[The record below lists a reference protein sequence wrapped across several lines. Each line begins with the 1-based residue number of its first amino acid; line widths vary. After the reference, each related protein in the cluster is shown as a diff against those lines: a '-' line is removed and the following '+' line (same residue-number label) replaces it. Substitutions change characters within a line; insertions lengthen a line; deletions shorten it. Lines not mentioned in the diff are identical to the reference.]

1 MVCVR
6 LNPVKGIGEVSS
18 VRMSEQ
24 DAIALTRA
32 LLRFETVNPPGRER
46 DCARHAGAL
55 LEQWGFR
62 VEYHEYAEART
73 SWIARAGGSPAKAPL
88 CLTGHLDVVPLGARA
103 WTRDP
108 FAGETQGDRLY
119 GRGSSD
125 MKAGVAAMLLASRN
139 ISKKLSNTPG
149 IVLVLTAAEEGGCIG
164 SYHLAQTQLLGSAGA
179 MIVGEPTSNYPYV
192 GHKGSLK
199 FYARFRGVSA
209 HGSMPELGVNAI
221 YKAVRALSR
230 LESFD
235 FGQAPHPVM
244 GQPTMNVG
252 TFEGGNTVNSVPD
265 AASFGVDIRT
275 VPVMD
280 HAALRAKLQATLGSE
295 AELEV
300 FSDMNAVWTE
310 PQEDWVRRVFEIA
323 GRTLGVKPEPRA
335 QTYNTDAGNLLKVYK
350 GAPTVVLGPGEP
362 QQAHQTD
369 EYCSMERIRQSVAIY
384 EELIRDWCGI

>member
-1 MVCVR
+1 
-6 LNPVKGIGEVSS
+6 
-18 VRMSEQ
+18 MSEQ
-24 DAIALTRA
+24 NAIALTQS
-32 LLRFETVNPPGRER
+32 LLRFDTVNPPGRER
-46 DCARHAGAL
+46 DCARHVGAL
-55 LEQWGFR
+55 LEGWGFR
-62 VEYHEYAEART
+62 VAYHEFAETRT
-73 SWIARAGGSPAKAPL
+73 SVIARAGGSGSRPPL
-88 CLTGHLDVVPLGARA
+88 CLTGHIDTVPLGVAA
-103 WTRDP
+103 WSRDP
-108 FAGETQGDRLY
+108 FAGETDGDRLY

-125 MKAGVAAMLLASRN
+125 MKAGVAAILLAARN
-139 ISKKLSNTPG
+139 LAKKLSGTPG
-149 IVLVLTAAEEGGCIG
+149 VVLVLTAAEEGGCIG
-164 SYHLAQTQLLGSAGA
+164 SRHLAELPQVLGSAGA

-221 YKAVRALSR
+221 YKAVRAVSK

-235 FGQAPHPVM
+235 FGQRAHPVM
-244 GQPTMNVG
+244 GKPTMNVG

-275 VPVMD
+275 VPGMD
-280 HAALRAKLQATLGSE
+280 HAALRAKLQATLGNE

-310 PQEDWVRRVFEIA
+310 PDQDWVQRVFEIT

-350 GAPTVVLGPGEP
+350 GAPTVILGPGEP
-362 QQAHQTD
+362 QLAHQTD
-369 EYCSMERIRQSVAIY
+369 EYCSMARIGQSVAIY
-384 EELIRDWCGI
+384 EELIRDWCRI